1 MAKSM
6 FDGEWVTFRIDN
18 SGIKFEMPDGSVVN
32 DIKKMGD
39 FDSILNRFEKKMQ
52 SATGN
57 SSFRFNTGLRFS
69 DTKTGYQYQDVV
81 IRKEDYDTIIKVLE
95 GYEASLD
102 LGTYGDNIS
111 NTYLAN
117 SKSEPVRLLNYTRK
131 IEGAKARAKMKKEAY
146 LAGGMAN
153 EDFTPKNPERMSA
166 TLFVRESE
174 YQRLLEENKDYKNPE
189 SAVANKIYKDTFEGT
204 ILKQKEEKALRKR
217 KENLSVDEEVAA
229 YFEEEKKAEEKKQ
242 ALKIKEEEE
251 HRKKE
256 LAYEKNWYKA
266 EENKKNEEENKKK
279 EEDKNA
285 LLAELK
291 KDKRKQDNARATSTI
306 IKAILAVVVIAAD
319 ILRRILTATLDNAA
333 KIDRD
338 TVESN
343 NIGMSYIDRR
353 NADIFDVAHGM
364 EKGSTFKAL
373 QSIQNSFGD
382 VTNLDDKAL
391 TTLARVMGNEVGE
404 LVRSGMGGED
414 PELLLERI
422 MDAYF
427 KNWQEGKNSLGQ
439 YVGQSEA
446 RRELVTS
453 LGKEMPEIAYLLA
466 RMIDDA
472 SSGKYGSEIQDYQSW
487 RNTTQT
493 NRTGLL
499 DSETEFASQL
509 GTKYNEI
516 LAIVEDLKT
525 SFFTRL
531 LNSMSDLLEKIEG
544 TRIGM
549 TDTEYLNTD
558 SKNKEINERTIEI
571 ANQTLANDKTKVNNM
586 IRQYND
592 ISSVPVDPRYKYTE
606 KEAKSWQF
614 TDEMIYRALNG
625 TLDHAYI
632 KSLPEEEIKKLGITS
647 FDYNYLE
654 GYRSRAFHVGVAMA
668 KNNPE
673 ILYNAVLARE
683 AQKAEEENKKD
694 VGKGINAIDI
704 TSGEIAAKATEMAG
718 SINTQDYNINYNNLS
733 VTDRNYFKQGAIN
746 YLERNPK
753 KANEIAD
760 NIRTGKKGWKD
771 FQRAFNIAK
780 SNFMEANPGVAVTDY
795 DILATLISQNDS
807 FMEFFASNNNTL
819 VAPDTLSKFV
829 NQFATDK
836 LKESTNS
843 SIARAE
849 LEVNKINTN
858 NIAQGNYIAEGY
870 TNKNGTLTIV
880 LQSQKADGSLE
891 NVATYDLG
899 LKDIQNF
906 RASAVVDSNGYIN
919 LNAAGE

>member
-102 LGTYGDNIS
+102 LGTYGDDIP

-174 YQRLLEENKDYKNPE
+174 YQRLLEENKEYKNPE
-189 SAVANKIYKDTFEGT
+189 SAVANKIYNDTFEGT

-217 KENLSVDEEVAA
+217 KENLSVEEEVAA

-266 EENKKNEEENKKK
+266 EANKKK
-279 EEDKNA
+279 EDDKNS
-285 LLAELK
+285 LLEEI
-291 KDKRKQDNARATSTI
+291 DKRKKEEDSVRKTSTVVKSI
-306 IKAILAVVVIAAD
+306 FAVVIILADIA
-319 ILRRILTATLDNAA
+319 RRILTAVLNNAA
-333 KIDRD
+333 KIDKE

-353 NADIFDVAHGM
+353 SSDIFDIAHGM

-391 TTLARVMGNEVGE
+391 TTLARVMGNEVAE
-404 LVRSGMGGED
+404 LVNSGMGGED
-414 PELLLERI
+414 PERLLERI
-422 MDAYF
+422 MNAYF

-453 LGKEMPEIAYLLA
+453 LGKEMPEIAYLLG

-472 SSGKYGSEIQDYQSW
+472 SSGKYGREIQDYQSW

-493 NRTGLL
+493 NRTNLT
-499 DSETEFASQL
+499 DAEAKYAAEL

-516 LAIVEDLKT
+516 LAIIEDLKT
-525 SFFTRL
+525 SFLTQLLLSMDDLLTKIKNIKIGQSADSVIETDTRNRAKNLETLEFISKQTAMFNASTQATINTMLDTITVPTKLNEKNIKGFTYTLEDLAGIEAGIYDEKYYKEKGIENPKDYVKRGKEL
-531 LNSMSDLLEKIEG
+531 ADNAKLNSIIQDEFYMTVVALERKKKIEENLKNNIGSGKIEDLYLTEAAQTAKAIDLAKENSEALYFPSGQLKDQNFETRQDIKEIFIDYNKANPNELGSFVQRLEKNYPTVANRLKAKVADYKKSNPGKGVPTTSIFANDDETLNLWYSLVFSSLARTWANDTSADTFMESHVVDKAVKNISASDARTKTMLLQSGIDFTNGNVYAYRSYKDGNGIHKLILEVIDPKGNTTTLPTIDLG
-544 TRIGM
+544 T
-549 TDTEYLNTD
+549 TDGVETVGKFKYTNGDFDFLNT
-558 SKNKEINERTIEI
+558 
-571 ANQTLANDKTKVNNM
+571 
-586 IRQYND
+586 
-592 ISSVPVDPRYKYTE
+592 
-606 KEAKSWQF
+606 
-614 TDEMIYRALNG
+614 
-625 TLDHAYI
+625 
-632 KSLPEEEIKKLGITS
+632 
-647 FDYNYLE
+647 
-654 GYRSRAFHVGVAMA
+654 
-668 KNNPE
+668 
-673 ILYNAVLARE
+673 
-683 AQKAEEENKKD
+683 
-694 VGKGINAIDI
+694 
-704 TSGEIAAKATEMAG
+704 
-718 SINTQDYNINYNNLS
+718 
-733 VTDRNYFKQGAIN
+733 
-746 YLERNPK
+746 
-753 KANEIAD
+753 
-760 NIRTGKKGWKD
+760 
-771 FQRAFNIAK
+771 
-780 SNFMEANPGVAVTDY
+780 
-795 DILATLISQNDS
+795 
-807 FMEFFASNNNTL
+807 
-819 VAPDTLSKFV
+819 
-829 NQFATDK
+829 
-836 LKESTNS
+836 
-843 SIARAE
+843 
-849 LEVNKINTN
+849 
-858 NIAQGNYIAEGY
+858 
-870 TNKNGTLTIV
+870 
-880 LQSQKADGSLE
+880 
-891 NVATYDLG
+891 
-899 LKDIQNF
+899 
-906 RASAVVDSNGYIN
+906 
-919 LNAAGE
+919 AGE

>member
-57 SSFRFNTGLRFS
+57 NSFRFNTGLRFS

-102 LGTYGDNIS
+102 LGTYGDDIP

-266 EENKKNEEENKKK
+266 EENKKK
-279 EEDKNA
+279 EEDKNS
-285 LLAELK
+285 LLEEI
-291 KDKRKQDNARATSTI
+291 DKRKKEEDSVRKTSTVVKSI
-306 IKAILAVVVIAAD
+306 FAAVIILADIA
-319 ILRRILTATLDNAA
+319 RRILTAVLNNAA
-333 KIDRD
+333 KIDKE

-353 NADIFDVAHGM
+353 NADIFDIAHGM

-382 VTNLDDKAL
+382 VTSLDEKAL
-391 TTLARVMGNEVGE
+391 ATLARVMGNEVGE
-404 LVRSGMGGED
+404 LVNSGMGGED

-453 LGKEMPEIAYLLA
+453 LGKDMPEIAYLLA

-493 NRTGLL
+493 NRTNLT
-499 DSETEFASQL
+499 DAEAKYAAEL

-525 SFFTRL
+525 SFLTQL
-531 LNSMSDLLEKIEG
+531 LLSMDDLLTKIKNIKMGQSADSVKE
-544 TRIGM
+544 
-549 TDTEYLNTD
+549 TDTRN
-558 SKNKEINERTIEI
+558 R
-571 ANQTLANDKTKVNNM
+571 
-586 IRQYND
+586 
-592 ISSVPVDPRYKYTE
+592 
-606 KEAKSWQF
+606 
-614 TDEMIYRALNG
+614 
-625 TLDHAYI
+625 
-632 KSLPEEEIKKLGITS
+632 
-647 FDYNYLE
+647 
-654 GYRSRAFHVGVAMA
+654 A
-668 KNNPE
+668 KNLE
-673 ILYNAVLARE
+673 TLEFISKQTAMFNASTQATINTMLDTITVPTKLNEKNIKGFTYTLEDLAGIE
-683 AQKAEEENKKD
+683 AGIYDEKYYKE
-694 VGKGINAIDI
+694 KGI
-704 TSGEIAAKATEMAG
+704 E
-718 SINTQDYNINYNNLS
+718 
-733 VTDRNYFKQGAIN
+733 
-746 YLERNPK
+746 NPK
-753 KANEIAD
+753 DYVKRGKEIAD
-760 NIRTGKKGWKD
+760 N
-771 FQRAFNIAK
+771 AK
-780 SNFMEANPGVAVTDY
+780 
-795 DILATLISQNDS
+795 L
-807 FMEFFASNNNTL
+807 
-819 VAPDTLSKFV
+819 
-829 NQFATDK
+829 
-836 LKESTNS
+836 NS
-843 SIARAE
+843 SIQDEFYMTVVALERKKKIEENLKNNVGSGKIEDLYLTEAAQTAKAIDLAKENSDALYFTGQLKDQNFETRHRMKEIFLEYYKYNPSELNKFQQKLESQRYYKPHVDRINQKIKDSKGTVPVTSIIANDDEVLNLWYFLVFSPLAKTWANDPSYDTFMESNMVDKTVRNISASDARTKTM
-849 LEVNKINTN
+849 LLQSGIDFTNGTVYNYRSYKDGNGIHKLIIDFKDSTGNT
-858 NIAQGNYIAEGY
+858 ISHTLDLGTTDGVETVGTFRY
-870 TNKNGTLTIV
+870 TNG
-880 LQSQKADGSLE
+880 
-891 NVATYDLG
+891 
-899 LKDIQNF
+899 NF
-906 RASAVVDSNGYIN
+906 DF
-919 LNAAGE
+919 LNTAGE

>member
-117 SKSEPVRLLNYTRK
+117 SKSEAVRLLNYTRK

-153 EDFTPKNPERMSA
+153 EDFTPNNPERMSA

-189 SAVANKIYKDTFEGT
+189 AAIANKIYKDTFEGT

-217 KENLSVDEEVAA
+217 KENLSVDAEVAA
-229 YFEEEKKAEEKKQ
+229 YFEEEKKAEQKKQ

-266 EENKKNEEENKKK
+266 EENKKK
-279 EEDKNA
+279 EEDKNS
-285 LLAELK
+285 LLEEI
-291 KDKRKQDNARATSTI
+291 DKRKKEEDSVRRNSTVIKSIFATI
-306 IKAILAVVVIAAD
+306 VILADIA
-319 ILRRILTATLDNAA
+319 RRILTAVLNNAA
-333 KIDRD
+333 KIDKE

-353 NADIFDVAHGM
+353 SSDIFDIAHGM

-373 QSIQNSFGD
+373 QAIQNSFGD

-391 TTLARVMGNEVGE
+391 TTLARVMGNEVAE
-404 LVRSGMGGED
+404 LVKSGMGGED

-422 MDAYF
+422 MNAYF

-453 LGKEMPEIAYLLA
+453 LGKSFPEIAYLLG
-466 RMIDDA
+466 RMIDDS
-472 SSGKYGSEIQDYQSW
+472 SSGKYGREIQDYQSW

-493 NRTGLL
+493 NRTNLT
-499 DSETEFASQL
+499 DVEAKYAAEL

-525 SFFTRL
+525 SFLTQL
-531 LNSMSDLLEKIEG
+531 LLSMDDLLTKIKNIK
-544 TRIGM
+544 IGQSADSVIE
-549 TDTEYLNTD
+549 TDKRN
-558 SKNKEINERTIEI
+558 R
-571 ANQTLANDKTKVNNM
+571 
-586 IRQYND
+586 
-592 ISSVPVDPRYKYTE
+592 
-606 KEAKSWQF
+606 
-614 TDEMIYRALNG
+614 
-625 TLDHAYI
+625 
-632 KSLPEEEIKKLGITS
+632 
-647 FDYNYLE
+647 
-654 GYRSRAFHVGVAMA
+654 A
-668 KNNPE
+668 KNLE
-673 ILYNAVLARE
+673 TLEFISKQTAMFNASTQATINTMLDVITVPTKLNEKNIKGFTYTLEDLAGIE
-683 AQKAEEENKKD
+683 AGIYDEKYYKE
-694 VGKGINAIDI
+694 KGI
-704 TSGEIAAKATEMAG
+704 E
-718 SINTQDYNINYNNLS
+718 
-733 VTDRNYFKQGAIN
+733 
-746 YLERNPK
+746 NPK
-753 KANEIAD
+753 DYVK
-760 NIRTGKKGWKD
+760 RGK
-771 FQRAFNIAK
+771 
-780 SNFMEANPGVAVTDY
+780 E
-795 DILATLISQNDS
+795 
-807 FMEFFASNNNTL
+807 L
-819 VAPDTLSKFV
+819 VGNV
-829 NQFATDK
+829 K
-836 LKESTNS
+836 LNS
-843 SIARAE
+843 SIQDEFYMTVVA
-849 LEVNKINTN
+849 LERKKKIEENLKN
-858 NIAQGNYIAEGY
+858 NIGSGKIEDLALTEAAQSAKAIDLAKENSEALYFSGQLKDQNFETRQAIKEIFIDYNKTNPNELGKFAQSLEKNYPHVANRLKAKVADYEKSNPGKGVPTTSIFANDDETLNLWHSLVFSSLAKTWANDPSY
-870 TNKNGTLTIV
+870 DTFMQSNIVDEAVKNISASDARIKTQL
-880 LQSQKADGSLE
+880 LQSGIDFTNG
-891 NVATYDLG
+891 ATY
-899 LKDIQNF
+899 NY
-906 RASAVVDSNGYIN
+906 RSYTDSNGIQKLIVELIDPTGKTTSTTIDLGATTNGVKTVGTFRYN
-919 LNAAGE
+919 NGEFDFLNTAGE

>member
-102 LGTYGDNIS
+102 LGTYGDDVP

-153 EDFTPKNPERMSA
+153 EDFTPKNPERMNA

-189 SAVANKIYKDTFEGT
+189 SVVANKIYKDTFEGT

-217 KENLSVDEEVAA
+217 KENLSVEEEVAS

-266 EENKKNEEENKKK
+266 EENKRKEDDKNSLLEEIDKRKK
-279 EEDKNA
+279 EEDSA
-285 LLAELK
+285 
-291 KDKRKQDNARATSTI
+291 RKASTVVKSI
-306 IKAILAVVVIAAD
+306 FAVVIILADIA
-319 ILRRILTATLDNAA
+319 RRILTAVLDNAT
-333 KIDRD
+333 KIDKE

-353 NADIFDVAHGM
+353 SSDIFDIAHGM

-382 VTNLDDKAL
+382 VTNLDEKAL
-391 TTLARVMGNEVGE
+391 GTLARVMGNEVAE
-404 LVRSGMGGED
+404 LVNSGMGGED
-414 PELLLERI
+414 PERLLERI
-422 MDAYF
+422 MNAYF
-427 KNWQEGKNSLGQ
+427 KNWQEGKNSLGE

-446 RRELVTS
+446 RRELITS
-453 LGKEMPEIAYLLA
+453 LGKSFPEIAYLLG

-472 SSGKYGSEIQDYQSW
+472 SSGKYGREIQDYQSW

-493 NRTGLL
+493 NRTNLT
-499 DSETEFASQL
+499 DAEAKYAAEL

-525 SFFTRL
+525 SFLTQL
-531 LNSMSDLLEKIEG
+531 LLSMDDLLTKIKNIKIGQSADSVIETDTRNRARNLETLEFINKQTAMFNASTQATINTMLDTITVPTKLNEKDIKGFTYTLEDLAGIEAGIYDEKYYKEKGISDTKNYVKRAKEISANAKLNPIIQDDFYMTMVALERKKEIEENLKNNIGSGKIE
-544 TRIGM
+544 
-549 TDTEYLNTD
+549 DLYLTESAQTAKAIELAKENSEALYFTGQLKDQNFET
-558 SKNKEINERTIEI
+558 KQRVKEIFIDYYKTNPSEFNSFAQKLEKNYPTI
-571 ANQTLANDKTKVNNM
+571 ANRLKAKRADYEKRHPGEGVPMTSIFANDEETLNLWYSLTHSPLA
-586 IRQYND
+586 RTWTDD
-592 ISSVPVDPRYKYTE
+592 ISFDTFLKSNMVDGVVKNISSSDAIIKTHLLSYT
-606 KEAKSWQF
+606 
-614 TDEMIYRALNG
+614 D
-625 TLDHAYI
+625 
-632 KSLPEEEIKKLGITS
+632 
-647 FDYNYLE
+647 
-654 GYRSRAFHVGVAMA
+654 
-668 KNNPE
+668 KNN
-673 ILYNAVLARE
+673 I
-683 AQKAEEENKKD
+683 QKIIVEFISPTGKTTSYTIDAGATSNGIETVGSFKVKD
-694 VGKGINAIDI
+694 GEFEYFNS
-704 TSGEIAAKATEMAG
+704 SGE
-718 SINTQDYNINYNNLS
+718 
-733 VTDRNYFKQGAIN
+733 
-746 YLERNPK
+746 
-753 KANEIAD
+753 
-760 NIRTGKKGWKD
+760 
-771 FQRAFNIAK
+771 
-780 SNFMEANPGVAVTDY
+780 
-795 DILATLISQNDS
+795 
-807 FMEFFASNNNTL
+807 
-819 VAPDTLSKFV
+819 
-829 NQFATDK
+829 
-836 LKESTNS
+836 
-843 SIARAE
+843 
-849 LEVNKINTN
+849 
-858 NIAQGNYIAEGY
+858 
-870 TNKNGTLTIV
+870 
-880 LQSQKADGSLE
+880 
-891 NVATYDLG
+891 
-899 LKDIQNF
+899 
-906 RASAVVDSNGYIN
+906 
-919 LNAAGE
+919 

>member
-102 LGTYGDNIS
+102 LGTYGDDVS

-117 SKSEPVRLLNYTRK
+117 SKSEPVRLLNYKRK

-153 EDFTPKNPERMSA
+153 EDFTPKNPERMNA

-189 SAVANKIYKDTFEGT
+189 AAVANKIYKDTFEGT

-217 KENLSVDEEVAA
+217 KENLSVEEEVAA

-266 EENKKNEEENKKK
+266 EENKKREDASKQKEEE
-279 EEDKNA
+279 KNT
-285 LLAELK
+285 LLETLK
-291 KDKRKQDNARATSTI
+291 KDKRKQDKSRTISTI
-306 IKAILAVVVIAAD
+306 VKAILAVGVLAAD

-338 TVESN
+338 TVEAN

-373 QSIQNSFGD
+373 QSIQNSFGNI
-382 VTNLDDKAL
+382 TNIDEKAL
-391 TTLARVMGNEVGE
+391 SSLATVMGSEVAQ
-404 LVRSGMGGED
+404 LVNSGMGGED

-422 MDAYF
+422 LNAYF
-427 KNWQEGKNSLGQ
+427 KNWQEGKNSLGE

-446 RRELVTS
+446 RRELITS
-453 LGKEMPEIAYLLA
+453 LSKSFPEIAYLLG
-466 RMIDDA
+466 RMIDDS
-472 SSGKYGSEIQDYQSW
+472 SSGKYGREIQDYQSW

-499 DSETEFASQL
+499 DSETAFAAQL

-531 LNSMSDLLEKIEG
+531 VNSMDDLLNKLED

-549 TDTEYLNTD
+549 TDTNYIDTD
-558 SKNKEINERTIEI
+558 AKNKEINNKTIEL
-571 ANQTLANDKTKVNNM
+571 ASQTLENDESKVNNA
-586 IRQYND
+586 IKRYND
-592 ISSVPVDPRYKYTE
+592 IQSVPVYEKYKYNE
-606 KEAKSWQF
+606 EEAKNWQF
-614 TDEMIYRALNG
+614 TPEMVYRALNN
-625 TLDHAYI
+625 TLTHDYI
-632 KSLPEEEIKKLGITS
+632 KSLPEEERKRLGIKNL
-647 FDYNYLE
+647 DYDYLE
-654 GYRSRAFHVGVAMA
+654 GYRSRVYHVAVAIA
-668 KNNPE
+668 KDNPE
-673 ILYNAVLARE
+673 ILYNALLSQAAE
-683 AQKAEEENKKD
+683 QAKAENKKD
-694 VGKGINAIDI
+694 VGEGINAVDVN
-704 TSGEIAAKATEMAG
+704 SEEIAAKATEMAE
-718 SINTQDYNINYNNLS
+718 SFNTQNYNMPYNALPIS
-733 VTDRNYFKQGAIN
+733 DKNSYKRGAIE
-746 YLERNPK
+746 YLKNNPD
-753 KANEIAD
+753 KANVIAD
-760 NIRTGKKGWKD
+760 NIRTGKKGWKE
-771 FQRAFNIAK
+771 FQSAFNVAK
-780 SNFMEANPGVAVTDY
+780 SNFMEKNPGVKVTDF
-795 DILATLISQNDS
+795 DILSTLISQHEP
-807 FMEFFASNNNTL
+807 FMEFFTSDKNTS
-819 VAPDTLSKFV
+819 VHPEALSRFV
-829 NQFATDK
+829 NKFATDEN
-836 LKESTNS
+836 KENVNS
-843 SIARAE
+843 DMARAE
-849 LEVNKINTN
+849 LAVNTMYGKE
-858 NIAQGNYIAEGY
+858 IAPGNYIAEGY
-870 TNKNGTLTIV
+870 TNKNGTFTLNLKLI
-880 LQSQKADGSLE
+880 KEDGTLY
-891 NVATYDLG
+891 NAYTFDLG
-899 LKDIQNF
+899 TKDIQDFTATATVNSDGFANF
-906 RASAVVDSNGYIN
+906 
-919 LNAAGE
+919 NAAGE

>member
-266 EENKKNEEENKKK
+266 EENKKK

-291 KDKRKQDNARATSTI
+291 KDKRKQDNSRATSTI

-333 KIDRD
+333 KIDKD

-439 YVGQSEA
+439 YVGQTEA

-453 LGKEMPEIAYLLA
+453 LEKTMPEIAYLLA

-531 LNSMSDLLEKIEG
+531 LNSMGDLLEKIEDS
-544 TRIGM
+544 RIGM
-549 TDTEYLNTD
+549 TDSNYLDTD
-558 SKNKEINERTIEI
+558 QKNKEINERTIEL

-592 ISSVPVDPRYKYTE
+592 VSSVPVDPRYKYTE

-632 KSLPEEEIKKLGITS
+632 KSLPEEERKKLGITS
-647 FDYNYLE
+647 LDYNYLE
-654 GYRSRAFHVGVAMA
+654 GYRSRVWHVGVAMA

-694 VGKGINAIDI
+694 VGEGINAIDI

-718 SINTQDYNINYNNLS
+718 SINIQDYNMSYNNLS

-746 YLERNPK
+746 YLERNPN

-780 SNFMEANPGVAVTDY
+780 SNFMEANPGVEVTDY
-795 DILATLISQNDS
+795 DILATLIMQNDS

-899 LKDIQNF
+899 AKDIQNF
-906 RASAVVDSNGYIN
+906 RASAVVDSTGYIN
-919 LNAAGE
+919 FNAAGE

>member
-102 LGTYGDNIS
+102 LGTYGDDIP

-229 YFEEEKKAEEKKQ
+229 YFEEEKKAEQKKQ

-266 EENKKNEEENKKK
+266 EENKKK
-279 EEDKNA
+279 EEDKNS
-285 LLAELK
+285 LLEEI
-291 KDKRKQDNARATSTI
+291 DKRKKEEDSVRKTSTVVKSI
-306 IKAILAVVVIAAD
+306 FAAVIILADIA
-319 ILRRILTATLDNAA
+319 RRILTAVLDNAA
-333 KIDRD
+333 KIDTE

-353 NADIFDVAHGM
+353 SSDIFDIAHGM

-391 TTLARVMGNEVGE
+391 TTLARVMGNEVAE
-404 LVRSGMGGED
+404 LVNSGMGGED

-453 LGKEMPEIAYLLA
+453 LGKEMPEIAYLLG
-466 RMIDDA
+466 RMIDDS
-472 SSGKYGSEIQDYQSW
+472 SSGKYGREIQDYQSW

-493 NRTGLL
+493 NRTNLT
-499 DSETEFASQL
+499 DVEAKYAAEL

-525 SFFTRL
+525 SFLTQLLLSMDDLLTKIQNIKIGQSADSVKETDTRNRAKNLETLEFISTQTAMFNASTQATINTMLDTITVPTKLNEKNIKGFTYTLEDLAGIEAGIYDEKYYKEKGIENPKDYVKRGKEL
-531 LNSMSDLLEKIEG
+531 ADNAKLNSKIQDEFYMTVVALERKKKIE
-544 TRIGM
+544 
-549 TDTEYLNTD
+549 ENL
-558 SKNKEINERTIEI
+558 
-571 ANQTLANDKTKVNNM
+571 
-586 IRQYND
+586 
-592 ISSVPVDPRYKYTE
+592 
-606 KEAKSWQF
+606 
-614 TDEMIYRALNG
+614 
-625 TLDHAYI
+625 
-632 KSLPEEEIKKLGITS
+632 
-647 FDYNYLE
+647 
-654 GYRSRAFHVGVAMA
+654 
-668 KNNPE
+668 KNNVGSGKIE
-673 ILYNAVLARE
+673 DLYLTEAAQTAKAIDLARE
-683 AQKAEEENKKD
+683 NSDALYFTGQLKD
-694 VGKGINAIDI
+694 QNFE
-704 TSGEIAAKATEMAG
+704 T
-718 SINTQDYNINYNNLS
+718 
-733 VTDRNYFKQGAIN
+733 R
-746 YLERNPK
+746 
-753 KANEIAD
+753 
-760 NIRTGKKGWKD
+760 
-771 FQRAFNIAK
+771 QR
-780 SNFMEANPGVAVTDY
+780 
-795 DILATLISQNDS
+795 
-807 FMEFFASNNNTL
+807 
-819 VAPDTLSKFV
+819 
-829 NQFATDK
+829 
-836 LKESTNS
+836 LKEIFLEYYKYNPSELNKFQQKLEAQRYYKPHVDRINQKIKDSKGTVPVTSIIANDDEVLNLWYSLVFAPLAKTWANDPSYDTFMQSNMVDETVKNIS
-843 SIARAE
+843 SSDARIKTQ
-849 LEVNKINTN
+849 LLQSGMDFT
-858 NIAQGNYIAEGY
+858 
-870 TNKNGTLTIV
+870 NGTYNYRSYT
-880 LQSQKADGSLE
+880 
-891 NVATYDLG
+891 
-899 LKDIQNF
+899 
-906 RASAVVDSNGYIN
+906 DSNGIQKLIVELVDPAGKTTSTTIDLGATTNGVKTVGTFRYN
-919 LNAAGE
+919 NGEFDFLNTAGE

>member
-153 EDFTPKNPERMSA
+153 EDFTPNNPERMSA

-204 ILKQKEEKALRKR
+204 ILKQKEERALRKR
-217 KENLSVDEEVAA
+217 KENLSVDDEVAA

-251 HRKKE
+251 HIKKE

-266 EENKKNEEENKKK
+266 EENKKK
-279 EEDKNA
+279 EEDKND
-285 LLAELK
+285 LLDTLK
-291 KDKRKQDNARATSTI
+291 KDKRKSDNARALSTVVKSI
-306 IKAILAVVVIAAD
+306 FAVVVIVAD
-319 ILRRILTATLDNAA
+319 ILRRILTAALDNAA

-382 VTNLDDKAL
+382 VTNLDEKAL
-391 TTLARVMGNEVGE
+391 ATLARVMGNEVAE
-404 LVRSGMGGED
+404 LVNSGMGGED

-422 MDAYF
+422 INAYF

-439 YVGQSEA
+439 SVGQSEA

-453 LGKEMPEIAYLLA
+453 LGKEMPEIAYLLG

-531 LNSMSDLLEKIEG
+531 LNSMSDLLEKIED

-549 TDTEYLNTD
+549 TDSNYLDTD
-558 SKNKEINERTIEI
+558 QKNKEINEKTIEL
-571 ANQTLANDKTKVNNM
+571 AKQTLANDKTKVNNM

-592 ISSVPVDPRYKYTE
+592 VSSVPVYSKYKYTE

-632 KSLPEEEIKKLGITS
+632 KSLPEEERKKLGITS
-647 FDYNYLE
+647 LDYNYLE
-654 GYRSRAFHVGVAMA
+654 GYRSRVWHVAVAMA

-694 VGKGINAIDI
+694 VGDGINAIDI

-733 VTDRNYFKQGAIN
+733 VTDRNYFKQGAID
-746 YLERNPK
+746 YLAKNPT

-771 FQRAFNIAK
+771 FQLAFSIAK
-780 SNFMEANPGVAVTDY
+780 SSFTEANPGVEVTDY
-795 DILATLISQNDS
+795 DILATLIRQYDA
-807 FMEFFASNNNTL
+807 FMEFFASNDNTL

-836 LKESTNS
+836 LRESTNS

-849 LEVNKINTN
+849 LEVNRINTN

-899 LKDIQNF
+899 AKDIQNF
-906 RASAVVDSNGYIN
+906 RASAVVGADGYIN
-919 LNAAGE
+919 FNAAGE

>member
-1 MAKSM
+1 MAKSK

-146 LAGGMAN
+146 LAGGMAQ
-153 EDFTPKNPERMSA
+153 EDFTPKNPERMST

-217 KENLSVDEEVAA
+217 KENLSVEEEVAA

-266 EENKKNEEENKKK
+266 EANKKK

-285 LLAELK
+285 FLEEI
-291 KDKRKQDNARATSTI
+291 DKRKKEEGASRRNSTI
-306 IKAILAVVVIAAD
+306 IKSIFATIIILADIA
-319 ILRRILTATLDNAA
+319 RRILTAVLNNAS
-333 KIDRD
+333 KIDKE
-338 TVESN
+338 TVEAN

-353 NADIFDVAHGM
+353 SSDIFDVAHGM

-391 TTLARVMGNEVGE
+391 TTLARVMGNEVAE
-404 LVRSGMGGED
+404 LVNSGMGGED

-422 MDAYF
+422 MNAYF
-427 KNWQEGKNSLGQ
+427 KNWQEGKNSLGE

-453 LGKEMPEIAYLLA
+453 LGKSFPEIAYLLG
-466 RMIDDA
+466 RMIDDS
-472 SSGKYGSEIQDYQSW
+472 SSGKYGREIQDYQSW

-493 NRTGLL
+493 NRTNLT
-499 DSETEFASQL
+499 DAEAKYAAEL

-525 SFFTRL
+525 SFLTQL
-531 LNSMSDLLEKIEG
+531 VLSMDDLLTKIKNIK
-544 TRIGM
+544 IGQSADSVIE
-549 TDTEYLNTD
+549 TDTRNRARNLETLEFI
-558 SKNKEINERTIEI
+558 NK
-571 ANQTLANDKTKVNNM
+571 QT
-586 IRQYND
+586 
-592 ISSVPVDPRYKYTE
+592 
-606 KEAKSWQF
+606 
-614 TDEMIYRALNG
+614 
-625 TLDHAYI
+625 
-632 KSLPEEEIKKLGITS
+632 
-647 FDYNYLE
+647 
-654 GYRSRAFHVGVAMA
+654 AMF
-668 KNNPE
+668 
-673 ILYNAVLARE
+673 NAST
-683 AQKAEEENKKD
+683 Q
-694 VGKGINAIDI
+694 
-704 TSGEIAAKATEMAG
+704 AT
-718 SINTQDYNINYNNLS
+718 INTML
-733 VTDRNYFKQGAIN
+733 
-746 YLERNPK
+746 
-753 KANEIAD
+753 
-760 NIRTGKKGWKD
+760 
-771 FQRAFNIAK
+771 
-780 SNFMEANPGVAVTDY
+780 
-795 DILATLISQNDS
+795 
-807 FMEFFASNNNTL
+807 
-819 VAPDTLSKFV
+819 DTITV
-829 NQFATDK
+829 PTK
-836 LKESTNS
+836 LKEKDIKGFTYTLEDLAGIEAGIYDEKYYREKGIENPKDYVKRGKELADNAKLNS
-843 SIARAE
+843 EIQDEFYMTVVA
-849 LEVNKINTN
+849 LERKKKINENLKN
-858 NIAQGNYIAEGY
+858 NIGSGKIEDLYLTEAAQSAKAIDLAKENSDALYFTGQLKDQNFETKQLMKEIFISYYQSNPNEMSNFAQKLEKNYPAIANRLKAKRADYEKRHPGEGVPMNSIIANDEEALNLWY
-870 TNKNGTLTIV
+870 SLVFAPLAKTWANDPSYDTFMKSKVVDEAVKNLNTSDARIKTSILQSGIDFTNGTVYNYRGYQDKNGIYKIIIEGKDSTGKTQSYTL
-880 LQSQKADGSLE
+880 
-891 NVATYDLG
+891 DLG
-899 LKDIQNF
+899 ATNGVETVGTFTYNNGNF
-906 RASAVVDSNGYIN
+906 ENFTAS
-919 LNAAGE
+919 GE

>member
-102 LGTYGDNIS
+102 LGTYGDDIP

-117 SKSEPVRLLNYTRK
+117 SKSEAVRLLNYTRK

-153 EDFTPKNPERMSA
+153 EDFTPNNPERMSA

-189 SAVANKIYKDTFEGT
+189 AAVANKIYKDTFEGT
-204 ILKQKEEKALRKR
+204 ILKQKEERALRKR

-229 YFEEEKKAEEKKQ
+229 YFEEEKKAEQKKQ

-251 HRKKE
+251 QRKKE

-266 EENKKNEEENKKK
+266 EENKKK

-285 LLAELK
+285 LLEELK
-291 KDKRKQDNARATSTI
+291 KDKRKQDNSRANSTI

-391 TTLARVMGNEVGE
+391 TTLARVMGNEVAE

-414 PELLLERI
+414 PERLLERI
-422 MDAYF
+422 MNAYY

-439 YVGQSEA
+439 YVGQTEA

-453 LGKEMPEIAYLLA
+453 LGKTMPEIAYLLG
-466 RMIDDA
+466 RMIDDS
-472 SSGKYGSEIQDYQSW
+472 SSGKYGREIQDYQSW

-531 LNSMSDLLEKIEG
+531 LNSMSDLLDKLEG
-544 TRIGM
+544 SRIGM
-549 TDTEYLNTD
+549 TDSNYLDTD
-558 SKNKEINERTIEI
+558 QKNKEINARTIEI
-571 ANQTLANDKTKVNNM
+571 AKQTLANDKTKVNNM

-592 ISSVPVDPRYKYTE
+592 ISSVPVDPRYRYTE

-614 TDEMIYRALNG
+614 TDEIIYKALNG

-632 KSLPEEEIKKLGITS
+632 KSLTDEERKKLGITS
-647 FDYNYLE
+647 LDYNYLE
-654 GYRSRAFHVGVAMA
+654 GYNSRAWHMATAIA

-673 ILYNAVLARE
+673 ILYNAILEKE
-683 AQKAEEENKKD
+683 AQKAAEENKKD
-694 VGKGINAIDI
+694 VGEGINAIDI
-704 TSGEIAAKATEMAG
+704 TSSEIAAKATEMAG
-718 SINTQDYNINYNNLS
+718 SLNTQDYNISYNNLS

-746 YLERNPK
+746 YLERNPS
-753 KANEIAD
+753 KANMIAD
-760 NIRTGKKGWKD
+760 AIRTGKKGWKD

-780 SNFMEANPGVAVTDY
+780 SNFMEANPGLKVTDY
-795 DILATLISQNDS
+795 DILATLIRQNDS

-819 VAPDTLSKFV
+819 VAPDILSKFV

-849 LEVNKINTN
+849 LEVNRINTN

-891 NVATYDLG
+891 NVATYDVG
-899 LKDIQNF
+899 LRDIQNF
-906 RASAVVDSNGYIN
+906 KASAVVDSTGYIN

>member
-57 SSFRFNTGLRFS
+57 NSFRFNTGLRFS
-69 DTKTGYQYQDVV
+69 NTKTGYQYQDVV

-102 LGTYGDNIS
+102 LGTYGDNIP

-117 SKSEPVRLLNYTRK
+117 SKSEPVRLLNYARK

-146 LAGGMAN
+146 LAGGMAT
-153 EDFTPKNPERMSA
+153 EDFTPNNPERMNA

-174 YQRLLEENKDYKNPE
+174 YQRLLEENKEYKNPE
-189 SAVANKIYKDTFEGT
+189 TAVANKIYKDTFEGT
-204 ILKQKEEKALRKR
+204 RLKQKEERALRKR
-217 KENLSVDEEVAA
+217 KENLSVDDEVAS
-229 YFEEEKKAEEKKQ
+229 YFENEKKAEQKKQ

-266 EENKKNEEENKKK
+266 EENKKK
-279 EEDKNA
+279 EEDKND
-285 LLAELK
+285 LLDTLK
-291 KDKRKQDNARATSTI
+291 KEKIKSDNARALSTVVKSI
-306 IKAILAVVVIAAD
+306 FAVVVIATD
-319 ILRRILTATLDNAA
+319 ILRRILTETLNNAA
-333 KIDRD
+333 KIDRE

-353 NADIFDVAHGM
+353 NADIFDVAHGI

-382 VTNLDDKAL
+382 VTNLDDQAL
-391 TTLARVMGNEVGE
+391 TNLAKVMGNEVAQ
-404 LVRSGMGGED
+404 LVNSGMGGED
-414 PELLLERI
+414 PERLLERI
-422 MDAYF
+422 MNAYY

-453 LGKEMPEIAYLLA
+453 LGKSFPEIAYLLG
-466 RMIDDA
+466 RMIDDS
-472 SSGKYGSEIQDYQSW
+472 SSGKYGREIQDYQSW
-487 RNTTQT
+487 RNTTLT

-516 LAIVEDLKT
+516 LAIVEDLKN

-531 LNSMSDLLEKIEG
+531 LNSMGDLLDKLEDS
-544 TRIGM
+544 RVGM
-549 TDTEYLNTD
+549 TDTNYLDTD
-558 SKNKEINERTIEI
+558 EKNKKANERTIEL
-571 ANQTLANDKTKVNNM
+571 AKQTLENDKTKVNNL

-592 ISSVPVDPRYKYTE
+592 VSAVPVYEKYRYTE
-606 KEAKSWQF
+606 AQAKSWKI
-614 TDEMIYRALNG
+614 TDEMVYESLNG
-625 TLDHAYI
+625 TLDHKYI
-632 KSLPEEEIKKLGITS
+632 KNLTDEERKSLGITS
-647 FDYNYLE
+647 VEYNYLE
-654 GYRSRAFHVGVAMA
+654 GLISRVWHVATAAA
-668 KNNPE
+668 KANPE
-673 ILYNAVLARE
+673 LLTNAVLYAE
-683 AQKAEEENKKD
+683 AKKAKEENKKD
-694 VGKGINAIDI
+694 IGEGIQAFETNSA
-704 TSGEIAAKATEMAG
+704 EVVAKAVEKAG
-718 SINTQDYNINYNNLS
+718 SLNTHDYNMPYNKLS
-733 VTDRNYFKQGAIN
+733 VTDRNFFKKGSID
-746 YLERNPK
+746 YLERNPS
-753 KANEIAD
+753 KATEIAK
-760 NIRTGKKGWKD
+760 NIRTGKNGWKD
-771 FQRAFNIAK
+771 FQRAFSVAEE
-780 SNFMEANPGVAVTDY
+780 NFEGRNPGVKATDY
-795 DILATLISQNDS
+795 DILSTLIMQNDS
-807 FMEFFASNNNTL
+807 FMEFFTSNKNTL

-829 NQFATDK
+829 NQFATDE
-836 LKESTNS
+836 LKEQTNS

-849 LEVNKINTN
+849 LAINEMN
-858 NIAQGNYIAEGY
+858 NNNVAQGNYIAEGY
-870 TNKNGTLTIV
+870 TNKNDTVTIV
-880 LQSQKADGSLE
+880 LKQEKADGSLE
-891 NVATYDLG
+891 EVAKFDIG
-899 LKDIQNF
+899 SKDIQNF
-906 RASAVVDSNGYIN
+906 TGTANVGSDGYIN

>member
-102 LGTYGDNIS
+102 LGTYGDDVP

-189 SAVANKIYKDTFEGT
+189 AAVANKIYKDTFEGT

-217 KENLSVDEEVAA
+217 KENLSVEEEVEA

-266 EENKKNEEENKKK
+266 EEIKRKEDDNKKK
-279 EEDKNA
+279 EEEKNA
-285 LLAELK
+285 LLDAFK

-306 IKAILAVVVIAAD
+306 TKAILAVVLIAAD

-333 KIDRD
+333 KIDRE

-353 NADIFDVAHGM
+353 SSDIFDIAHGM

-382 VTNLDDKAL
+382 VTNLDEKAL
-391 TTLARVMGNEVGE
+391 GTLARVMGNEVAE
-404 LVRSGMGGED
+404 LVNSGMGGED
-414 PELLLERI
+414 PERLLERI
-422 MDAYF
+422 MNAYY

-446 RRELVTS
+446 RRELITS
-453 LGKEMPEIAYLLA
+453 LGKTMPEIANLLG
-466 RMIDDA
+466 RMIDDS
-472 SSGKYGSEIQDYQSW
+472 SSGKYGKEIQDYQSW
-487 RNTTQT
+487 RNTTQA

-531 LNSMSDLLEKIEG
+531 VNSMDDLLNKLED

-549 TDTEYLNTD
+549 TDTNYLDTD
-558 SKNKEINERTIEI
+558 SKNREINNKTIEV
-571 ANQTLANDKTKVNNM
+571 ARQTLESDKTKVNNA
-586 IRQYND
+586 IKRYND
-592 ISSVPVDPRYKYTE
+592 VISVPVYEKYKYNE
-606 KEAKSWQF
+606 EEAKNWKF
-614 TDEMIYRALNG
+614 TDEMMYKALNG

-632 KSLPEEEIKKLGITS
+632 KSLPEEERKRLGIKNLEY
-647 FDYNYLE
+647 DYLE
-654 GYRSRAFHVGVAMA
+654 GYRSRIYHVAVAMS
-668 KNNPE
+668 KDNPE
-673 ILYNAVLARE
+673 FLYNALLFQALEQAE
-683 AQKAEEENKKD
+683 AENKKD
-694 VGKGINAIDI
+694 VGEGINAIDI

-718 SINTQDYNINYNNLS
+718 SINTQDYNMPYNALSITDKNYYK
-733 VTDRNYFKQGAIN
+733 RGAIEYFKN
-746 YLERNPK
+746 NPD
-753 KANEIAD
+753 KANAIAD

-771 FQRAFNIAK
+771 FQRAFNVAK
-780 SNFMEANPGVAVTDY
+780 SNFMETNPKSEVTDF

-807 FMEFFASNNNTL
+807 FMEFFTSNKNTSINPE
-819 VAPDTLSKFV
+819 ALSRFV
-829 NQFATDK
+829 NKFAIDE
-836 LKESTNS
+836 LKERTNS
-843 SIARAE
+843 DLARVETELNTMYNKDIAP
-849 LEVNKINTN
+849 
-858 NIAQGNYIAEGY
+858 GNYIAEGY
-870 TNKNGTLTIV
+870 TNKNGTVTIN
-880 LQSQKADGSLE
+880 LKLLKEDGTLY
-891 NVATYDLG
+891 NAYTFDMG
-899 LKDIQNF
+899 TKDIQNF
-906 RASAVVDSNGYIN
+906 TANATVNSDGFVNFNAS
-919 LNAAGE
+919 GE

>member
-102 LGTYGDNIS
+102 LGTYGDDVP

-217 KENLSVDEEVAA
+217 KENLSVEEEVAA

-266 EENKKNEEENKKK
+266 EENKRKEDDKNSLLEEIDKRKK
-279 EEDKNA
+279 EEDSA
-285 LLAELK
+285 
-291 KDKRKQDNARATSTI
+291 RKTSTVVKSI
-306 IKAILAVVVIAAD
+306 FATVIILADIA
-319 ILRRILTATLDNAA
+319 RRILTAVLNNAA
-333 KIDRD
+333 KIDRE

-353 NADIFDVAHGM
+353 SSDIFDIAHGM

-382 VTNLDDKAL
+382 VTNLDEKAL
-391 TTLARVMGNEVGE
+391 GTLARVMGNEVAE
-404 LVRSGMGGED
+404 LVNSGMGGED
-414 PELLLERI
+414 PERLLERI
-422 MDAYF
+422 MNAYY

-439 YVGQSEA
+439 HVGQSEA

-453 LGKEMPEIAYLLA
+453 LDKTMPEIAYLLG

-472 SSGKYGSEIQDYQSW
+472 SSGKYGKEIQDYQSW

-493 NRTGLL
+493 NRTNLT
-499 DSETEFASQL
+499 DAEAKYAAEL

-525 SFFTRL
+525 SFLTQL
-531 LNSMSDLLEKIEG
+531 LLSMDDLLTKIKNIK
-544 TRIGM
+544 IGQSADSVIE
-549 TDTEYLNTD
+549 TDTRNRARNLETLEFINKQTEMFNASTQATINTMLDVITVPTKLNEKDIKGFTYTLED
-558 SKNKEINERTIEI
+558 LAGIEAGIYDEKYYKE
-571 ANQTLANDKTKVNNM
+571 KG
-586 IRQYND
+586 
-592 ISSVPVDPRYKYTE
+592 ISD
-606 KEAKSWQF
+606 
-614 TDEMIYRALNG
+614 
-625 TLDHAYI
+625 
-632 KSLPEEEIKKLGITS
+632 
-647 FDYNYLE
+647 
-654 GYRSRAFHVGVAMA
+654 A
-668 KNNPE
+668 KNYVKRGKE
-673 ILYNAVLARE
+673 VVDNA
-683 AQKAEEENKKD
+683 
-694 VGKGINAIDI
+694 
-704 TSGEIAAKATEMAG
+704 
-718 SINTQDYNINYNNLS
+718 
-733 VTDRNYFKQGAIN
+733 
-746 YLERNPK
+746 
-753 KANEIAD
+753 
-760 NIRTGKKGWKD
+760 
-771 FQRAFNIAK
+771 
-780 SNFMEANPGVAVTDY
+780 
-795 DILATLISQNDS
+795 
-807 FMEFFASNNNTL
+807 
-819 VAPDTLSKFV
+819 
-829 NQFATDK
+829 K
-836 LKESTNS
+836 LNS
-843 SIARAE
+843 SIQDELYMTIVALERKKEIEENLKNNIGSGKIEDLALTEAAQNAKAIELAKENSDALYIPGQLKDANFETKQLVKETFIEYYKANTGEFNSFAQKLEKNYPTIANRLKAKRADYEKRHPGEGVPMTSIFANDEETLNLWYSLAYSPLARVWTDDISFDTFLKSNAVDEAVKNLNSSDARAKTNILQNGN
-849 LEVNKINTN
+849 LEDGTYNYRSYTDKNSIQKIIVEFISPT
-858 NIAQGNYIAEGY
+858 GKTTSY
-870 TNKNGTLTIV
+870 TIDAG
-880 LQSQKADGSLE
+880 
-891 NVATYDLG
+891 AT
-899 LKDIQNF
+899 
-906 RASAVVDSNGYIN
+906 SNGIETVGSFKVKD
-919 LNAAGE
+919 GEFEYFNSSGE

>member
-57 SSFRFNTGLRFS
+57 NSFRFNTGLRFS

-102 LGTYGDNIS
+102 LGTYGDDVP

-153 EDFTPKNPERMSA
+153 EDFTPNNPERMSA

-266 EENKKNEEENKKK
+266 EENKKK

-285 LLAELK
+285 LLTELK

-306 IKAILAVVVIAAD
+306 IKAILAVVVIATD

-333 KIDRD
+333 KIDKD

-382 VTNLDDKAL
+382 VTNLDEKAL
-391 TTLARVMGNEVGE
+391 ATLARVMGNEVAE
-404 LVRSGMGGED
+404 LVKSGMGGED

-439 YVGQSEA
+439 NVGQTEA

-453 LGKEMPEIAYLLA
+453 LEKTMPEIAYLLG

-472 SSGKYGSEIQDYQSW
+472 SSGKYGRDIQDYQSW

-493 NRTGLL
+493 NRTNLT
-499 DSETEFASQL
+499 DVEAKYAAEL

-525 SFFTRL
+525 SFLTQL
-531 LNSMSDLLEKIEG
+531 LLSMDDLLTKIKNIK
-544 TRIGM
+544 IGQSADSVIE
-549 TDTEYLNTD
+549 TDTRN
-558 SKNKEINERTIEI
+558 R
-571 ANQTLANDKTKVNNM
+571 
-586 IRQYND
+586 
-592 ISSVPVDPRYKYTE
+592 
-606 KEAKSWQF
+606 
-614 TDEMIYRALNG
+614 
-625 TLDHAYI
+625 
-632 KSLPEEEIKKLGITS
+632 
-647 FDYNYLE
+647 
-654 GYRSRAFHVGVAMA
+654 A
-668 KNNPE
+668 KNLE
-673 ILYNAVLARE
+673 TLEFISKQTAMFNASTQATINTMLDTITVPTKLN
-683 AQKAEEENKKD
+683 EENIKGFTYTLEDLAGIEAGIYDEEYYKA
-694 VGKGINAIDI
+694 KGI
-704 TSGEIAAKATEMAG
+704 E
-718 SINTQDYNINYNNLS
+718 
-733 VTDRNYFKQGAIN
+733 
-746 YLERNPK
+746 NPK
-753 KANEIAD
+753 DYVKRGKEIAD
-760 NIRTGKKGWKD
+760 NAKLNPIIQDEFYMTIVALERKKKIEENLKNNVGSGKIEDLYLTEAAQTAKAIDLAKENSEALYFSGQLKD
-771 FQRAFNIAK
+771 QNFETKQLIKDTFIDYNKANPNELGSFVQILEKNYPTVANRLKAKVEDYKK
-780 SNFMEANPGVAVTDY
+780 SNPGKGVPTTSIFANDDETLNLWYSLVYSPLAKTWANDTSYDTFTQSNIVDEAVKNISSSDARTKTQLLQSGIDFTNGTVYNYRSFKDENGIHKLIVEFVDPKGNAISRTFDFGPTNGAVETVG
-795 DILATLISQNDS
+795 T
-807 FMEFFASNNNTL
+807 F
-819 VAPDTLSKFV
+819 
-829 NQFATDK
+829 
-836 LKESTNS
+836 
-843 SIARAE
+843 R
-849 LEVNKINTN
+849 
-858 NIAQGNYIAEGY
+858 Y
-870 TNKNGTLTIV
+870 TNG
-880 LQSQKADGSLE
+880 DF
-891 NVATYDLG
+891 D
-899 LKDIQNF
+899 F
-906 RASAVVDSNGYIN
+906 
-919 LNAAGE
+919 LNTAGE

>member
-32 DIKKMGD
+32 NIKKMGD

-102 LGTYGDNIS
+102 LGTYGDDIP

-146 LAGGMAN
+146 LAGGIAN

-189 SAVANKIYKDTFEGT
+189 AAVANKIYKDTFEGT
-204 ILKQKEEKALRKR
+204 LLKQKEEKALRKR
-217 KENLSVDEEVAA
+217 KENLSVDEEVEA
-229 YFEEEKKAEEKKQ
+229 YFEDEKKAEQKKQ

-256 LAYEKNWYKA
+256 LAYEKIWYKA
-266 EENKKNEEENKKK
+266 EENKKKEDAKNELLEALDKKKK
-279 EEDKNA
+279 ED
-285 LLAELK
+285 
-291 KDKRKQDNARATSTI
+291 DSARATS
-306 IKAILAVVVIAAD
+306 AILKSIFAAVIILAD
-319 ILRRILTATLDNAA
+319 IVRRILTAVLSNAS
-333 KIDRD
+333 KIDKE
-338 TVESN
+338 TVEAN

-353 NADIFDVAHGM
+353 SADIFDTAHGL

-373 QSIQNSFGD
+373 QAIQNSFGD

-391 TTLARVMGNEVGE
+391 TTLARVMGNEVRE
-404 LVRSGMGGED
+404 LVNSGMGGED
-414 PELLLERI
+414 PERLLERI
-422 MDAYF
+422 MNAYY

-439 YVGQSEA
+439 YVGQTEA

-453 LGKEMPEIAYLLA
+453 LGKTMPEIAHLLG
-466 RMIDDA
+466 RMIDDS
-472 SSGKYGSEIQDYQSW
+472 SSGKYGREIQDYQSW

-531 LNSMSDLLEKIEG
+531 LNSMGDLLDKLEDS
-544 TRIGM
+544 RIGM
-549 TDTEYLNTD
+549 TDSNYLDTD
-558 SKNKEINERTIEI
+558 QKNKEINERTIEL
-571 ANQTLANDKTKVNNM
+571 ARQTLENDKTKVNTM

-592 ISSVPVDPRYKYTE
+592 VSSVPVDSSYMYTE
-606 KEAKSWQF
+606 KEVKSWQF

-632 KSLPEEEIKKLGITS
+632 KSLTDEERKKLGITS
-647 FDYNYLE
+647 LDYRYLE
-654 GYRSRAFHVGVAMA
+654 GYRSRAFHVATAMA

-683 AQKAEEENKKD
+683 AQKAAEENKKD
-694 VGKGINAIDI
+694 VGEGINAIDI

-718 SINTQDYNINYNNLS
+718 SLNTQDYNMSYNNLS

-746 YLERNPK
+746 YLERNPD

-780 SNFMEANPGVAVTDY
+780 SNFMEANPGVEVTDY
-795 DILATLISQNDS
+795 DILSTLIRQNDL
-807 FMEFFASNNNTL
+807 FMEFFTSNKNTL

-836 LKESTNS
+836 LKESTNNN
-843 SIARAE
+843 IARAE

-858 NIAQGNYIAEGY
+858 NLAQGNYIAEGY

-880 LQSQKADGSLE
+880 LQTQKADGSLE
-891 NVATYDLG
+891 NVATFDVG

-906 RASAVVDSNGYIN
+906 NTSAVVDSTGYIN

>member
-102 LGTYGDNIS
+102 LGTYGDDIP

-266 EENKKNEEENKKK
+266 EENKKK
-279 EEDKNA
+279 EEDKNS
-285 LLAELK
+285 LLEEI
-291 KDKRKQDNARATSTI
+291 DKRKKEEDSVRKTSTVVKSI
-306 IKAILAVVVIAAD
+306 FAAVIILADIA
-319 ILRRILTATLDNAA
+319 RRILTAVLNNAA
-333 KIDRD
+333 KIDTE

-353 NADIFDVAHGM
+353 SSDIFDIAHGM

-373 QSIQNSFGD
+373 QAIQNSFGD

-391 TTLARVMGNEVGE
+391 ATLARVMGNEVAE
-404 LVRSGMGGED
+404 LVNSGMGGED

-453 LGKEMPEIAYLLA
+453 LEKEMPEIAYLLA

-472 SSGKYGSEIQDYQSW
+472 SSGKYGREIQDYQSW

-493 NRTGLL
+493 NRTNLT
-499 DSETEFASQL
+499 DVEAKYAAEL

-525 SFFTRL
+525 SFLTQL
-531 LNSMSDLLEKIEG
+531 LLSMDDLLTKIKNIK
-544 TRIGM
+544 IGQSADSVIE
-549 TDTEYLNTD
+549 TDTRN
-558 SKNKEINERTIEI
+558 R
-571 ANQTLANDKTKVNNM
+571 
-586 IRQYND
+586 
-592 ISSVPVDPRYKYTE
+592 
-606 KEAKSWQF
+606 
-614 TDEMIYRALNG
+614 
-625 TLDHAYI
+625 
-632 KSLPEEEIKKLGITS
+632 
-647 FDYNYLE
+647 
-654 GYRSRAFHVGVAMA
+654 A
-668 KNNPE
+668 KNLE
-673 ILYNAVLARE
+673 TLEFISTQTAMFNASTQATINTMLDTITVPTKLR
-683 AQKAEEENKKD
+683 EENIKGFTYTLEDLAGIEAGIYDEKYYKE
-694 VGKGINAIDI
+694 KGI
-704 TSGEIAAKATEMAG
+704 K
-718 SINTQDYNINYNNLS
+718 
-733 VTDRNYFKQGAIN
+733 
-746 YLERNPK
+746 NPK
-753 KANEIAD
+753 DYVKRGKEIAD
-760 NIRTGKKGWKD
+760 NAKLNPIIQDEFYMTVVALERKKKIEENLKNNIGSGKIEDLSLTEAAQTAKAIDLAKENSEALYFSGQLKD
-771 FQRAFNIAK
+771 QNFETKQLIKDIFIDYNKANPNELASFAQKLEKNHPTIANRLKAKIEDYKK
-780 SNFMEANPGVAVTDY
+780 SNPGKGVPTASIFANDDETLNLWYSIVYYPLARTWANDTSSDTFMQSNMVDEVVKNISSSDARTKTQLLQSGMDFTNGTVYNYRSFKDENGIHKLIVEFVDPKGNAISRTFDFGPTNGAVETVG
-795 DILATLISQNDS
+795 T
-807 FMEFFASNNNTL
+807 F
-819 VAPDTLSKFV
+819 
-829 NQFATDK
+829 
-836 LKESTNS
+836 
-843 SIARAE
+843 R
-849 LEVNKINTN
+849 
-858 NIAQGNYIAEGY
+858 Y
-870 TNKNGTLTIV
+870 TNG
-880 LQSQKADGSLE
+880 DF
-891 NVATYDLG
+891 D
-899 LKDIQNF
+899 F
-906 RASAVVDSNGYIN
+906 
-919 LNAAGE
+919 LNTAGE

>member
-102 LGTYGDNIS
+102 LGTYGDNIP

-153 EDFTPKNPERMSA
+153 EDFTPKTPERMSA

-189 SAVANKIYKDTFEGT
+189 AAVANKIYKDTFEGT

-217 KENLSVDEEVAA
+217 KENLSVDAEVAA

-266 EENKKNEEENKKK
+266 EENKKK

-291 KDKRKQDNARATSTI
+291 KDKRKQDNSRATSTI

-333 KIDRD
+333 KIDRE

-353 NADIFDVAHGM
+353 NSDIFDVAHGM

-391 TTLARVMGNEVGE
+391 TTLARVMGNEVAE
-404 LVRSGMGGED
+404 LVKSGMGGED
-414 PELLLERI
+414 PERLLERI
-422 MDAYF
+422 MNAYY

-439 YVGQSEA
+439 YVGQTEA

-453 LGKEMPEIAYLLA
+453 LGKTMPEIAYLLG
-466 RMIDDA
+466 RMIDDS
-472 SSGKYGSEIQDYQSW
+472 SSGKYGREIQDYQSW

-525 SFFTRL
+525 SFLTRL
-531 LNSMSDLLEKIEG
+531 VNSMSDLLDKLEDS
-544 TRIGM
+544 RIGM
-549 TDTEYLNTD
+549 TDTEDLNTD
-558 SKNKEINERTIEI
+558 RKNKEINERTIEL
-571 ANQTLANDKTKVNNM
+571 AKQTLANDKTKVNNM

-592 ISSVPVDPRYKYTE
+592 VSSVPVDPRYKYTE

-614 TDEMIYRALNG
+614 TDEIIYKALNG

-632 KSLPEEEIKKLGITS
+632 KSLTDEERESLGIKYL
-647 FDYNYLE
+647 DYDYLE
-654 GYRSRAFHVGVAMA
+654 GYRSRAFHVGTAIA

-673 ILYNAVLARE
+673 ILYNVVLADK

-694 VGKGINAIDI
+694 IGEGINDIDI
-704 TSGEIAAKATEMAG
+704 TSGEIAAKATELAG
-718 SINTQDYNINYNNLS
+718 SLNTQDYNMSYNNLS
-733 VTDRNYFKQGAIN
+733 VTDRNFFKKGAIA
-746 YLERNPK
+746 YLKDNPD
-753 KANEIAD
+753 KANNIAD

-771 FQRAFNIAK
+771 FQRSFNVAK
-780 SNFMEANPGVAVTDY
+780 SNFIEVNPGIEVTDY
-795 DILATLISQNDS
+795 DILSTLISQNDS
-807 FMEFFASNNNTL
+807 FMEFFTSNKNTL

-836 LKESTNS
+836 LKESTNN

-849 LEVNKINTN
+849 LEVNRINTN

-880 LQSQKADGSLE
+880 LQNQKADGSLE
-891 NVATYDLG
+891 NVATYDVG
-899 LKDIQNF
+899 LRDIQNF
-906 RASAVVDSNGYIN
+906 KANAVVDSTGYIN
-919 LNAAGE
+919 FNAAGE

>member
-57 SSFRFNTGLRFS
+57 NSFRFNTGLRFS

-95 GYEASLD
+95 GYESSLD
-102 LGTYGDNIS
+102 LGTYGDDIP

-189 SAVANKIYKDTFEGT
+189 AAVANKIYKDTFEGT

-229 YFEEEKKAEEKKQ
+229 YFEEEKKAEQKKQ

-266 EENKKNEEENKKK
+266 EENKKK
-279 EEDKNA
+279 EEDKNS
-285 LLAELK
+285 LLEEI
-291 KDKRKQDNARATSTI
+291 DKRKKEEDSVRKTSTVVKSI
-306 IKAILAVVVIAAD
+306 FAVVIILADMA
-319 ILRRILTATLDNAA
+319 RRILTAVLNNAT
-333 KIDRD
+333 KIDKE

-382 VTNLDDKAL
+382 VTNLNDKAL
-391 TTLARVMGNEVGE
+391 TTLARVMGNEVAE
-404 LVRSGMGGED
+404 LVNSGMGGED
-414 PELLLERI
+414 PERLLERI
-422 MDAYF
+422 MNAYF

-453 LGKEMPEIAYLLA
+453 LGKTMPEIAYLLG
-466 RMIDDA
+466 RMIDDS
-472 SSGKYGSEIQDYQSW
+472 SSGKYGREIQDYQSW

-493 NRTGLL
+493 NRTNLT
-499 DSETEFASQL
+499 DAEAKYAAEL

-525 SFFTRL
+525 SFLTQL
-531 LNSMSDLLEKIEG
+531 LLSMDDLLTKIKNIK
-544 TRIGM
+544 IGQSADSVIE
-549 TDTEYLNTD
+549 TDTRN
-558 SKNKEINERTIEI
+558 R
-571 ANQTLANDKTKVNNM
+571 
-586 IRQYND
+586 
-592 ISSVPVDPRYKYTE
+592 
-606 KEAKSWQF
+606 
-614 TDEMIYRALNG
+614 
-625 TLDHAYI
+625 
-632 KSLPEEEIKKLGITS
+632 
-647 FDYNYLE
+647 
-654 GYRSRAFHVGVAMA
+654 A
-668 KNNPE
+668 KNLE
-673 ILYNAVLARE
+673 TLEFISKQTAMFNASTQATINTMLDTITVPTKLNEKNIKGFTYTLEDLAGIEAGIYDEKYYRE
-683 AQKAEEENKKD
+683 
-694 VGKGINAIDI
+694 KGIEN
-704 TSGEIAAKATEMAG
+704 SK
-718 SINTQDYNINYNNLS
+718 DY
-733 VTDRNYFKQGAIN
+733 VKRGK
-746 YLERNPK
+746 
-753 KANEIAD
+753 EIAD
-760 NIRTGKKGWKD
+760 N
-771 FQRAFNIAK
+771 AK
-780 SNFMEANPGVAVTDY
+780 LNSKIQD
-795 DILATLISQNDS
+795 
-807 FMEFFASNNNTL
+807 EF
-819 VAPDTLSKFV
+819 
-829 NQFATDK
+829 
-836 LKESTNS
+836 
-843 SIARAE
+843 
-849 LEVNKINTN
+849 
-858 NIAQGNYIAEGY
+858 YM
-870 TNKNGTLTIV
+870 TIV
-880 LQSQKADGSLE
+880 ALERKKKIEENLKNNVGSGKIEDLYLTEAAQTAKAIDLAKE
-891 NVATYDLG
+891 NSDALYFTG
-899 LKDIQNF
+899 QLKDQNF
-906 RASAVVDSNGYIN
+906 ETKQRMKDIFLEYYKYNPSELNKFQQRLEAQSYYKPHVDRINQKIKDSNGTVPVTSIIANDDEVLN
-919 LNAAGE
+919 LWYALVFDPLAKVWSNDPSYDTFTQSNMVDETVKNISASDARIKTQLLQSGIDFTNGNTYNYRSYTDSNGTQKLIVELVDPTGKTTSTTIDLGATTNGVKTVGTFRYNNGEFDFLNTAGE

>member
-102 LGTYGDNIS
+102 LGTYGDDVP

-217 KENLSVDEEVAA
+217 KENLSVEEEVAS

-266 EENKKNEEENKKK
+266 EENKRKEDDKNSLLEEIDKRKK
-279 EEDKNA
+279 EEDSA
-285 LLAELK
+285 
-291 KDKRKQDNARATSTI
+291 RKTSTVVKSI
-306 IKAILAVVVIAAD
+306 FAAVIILADIA
-319 ILRRILTATLDNAA
+319 RRILTAVLDNAA
-333 KIDRD
+333 KIDKE
-338 TVESN
+338 TVEAN

-353 NADIFDVAHGM
+353 SSDIFDIAHGM

-382 VTNLDDKAL
+382 VTNLDEKAL
-391 TTLARVMGNEVGE
+391 GTLARVMGNEVAE
-404 LVRSGMGGED
+404 LVNSGMGGED
-414 PELLLERI
+414 PERLLERI
-422 MDAYF
+422 MNAYY

-453 LGKEMPEIAYLLA
+453 LGKTMPEIAYLLG

-472 SSGKYGSEIQDYQSW
+472 SSGKYGKEIQDYQSW

-493 NRTGLL
+493 NRTNLT
-499 DSETEFASQL
+499 DAEAKYAAEL

-525 SFFTRL
+525 SFLTQL
-531 LNSMSDLLEKIEG
+531 LLSMDDLLTKIKNIKFGQSADSVKETDTRNRARNLETLEFINKQTAMFNASTQATINTMLDTITVPTKLNEKDIKGFTYTLEDLAGIEAGIYDEKYYKEKGIENPKDYVKRAKEIIANAKLNPRIQDDFYMAVVALERKKEIEENLKNNVGSGKIE
-544 TRIGM
+544 
-549 TDTEYLNTD
+549 DLYLTE
-558 SKNKEINERTIEI
+558 
-571 ANQTLANDKTKVNNM
+571 AAQT
-586 IRQYND
+586 
-592 ISSVPVDPRYKYTE
+592 
-606 KEAKSWQF
+606 AK
-614 TDEMIYRALNG
+614 
-625 TLDHAYI
+625 
-632 KSLPEEEIKKLGITS
+632 
-647 FDYNYLE
+647 
-654 GYRSRAFHVGVAMA
+654 
-668 KNNPE
+668 
-673 ILYNAVLARE
+673 
-683 AQKAEEENKKD
+683 
-694 VGKGINAIDI
+694 AIDL
-704 TSGEIAAKATEMAG
+704 AKENSEA
-718 SINTQDYNINYNNLS
+718 L
-733 VTDRNYFKQGAIN
+733 YF
-746 YLERNPK
+746 
-753 KANEIAD
+753 
-760 NIRTGKKGWKD
+760 TGQLKD
-771 FQRAFNIAK
+771 Q
-780 SNFMEANPGVAVTDY
+780 NFETRQLVKETFIEYYKANPGEFNSFAQKLEKNYPTIANRLKAKREDYEKRHSGEGVPMTSIFANDEETLNLWYSLAYSPLARVWTD
-795 DILATLISQNDS
+795 DISFDTFLKSNAKDDVVKNISSSDAIIKTHLLQNGNLDNGTYNYRS
-807 FMEFFASNNNTL
+807 Y
-819 VAPDTLSKFV
+819 
-829 NQFATDK
+829 TDK
-836 LKESTNS
+836 NNIQKIIVEFVSPTGKTTSYTIDAGATSNGIETVGSFKVKDGEFEYFNS
-843 SIARAE
+843 S
-849 LEVNKINTN
+849 
-858 NIAQGNYIAEGY
+858 
-870 TNKNGTLTIV
+870 
-880 LQSQKADGSLE
+880 
-891 NVATYDLG
+891 
-899 LKDIQNF
+899 
-906 RASAVVDSNGYIN
+906 
-919 LNAAGE
+919 GE

>member
-102 LGTYGDNIS
+102 LGTYGDDIP

-266 EENKKNEEENKKK
+266 EENKKK

-291 KDKRKQDNARATSTI
+291 KDKRKQDNSRATSTI

-333 KIDRD
+333 KIDKD

-391 TTLARVMGNEVGE
+391 ATLARVMGNEVAE
-404 LVRSGMGGED
+404 LVNSGMGGED

-439 YVGQSEA
+439 YVGQTEA

-453 LGKEMPEIAYLLA
+453 LEKTMPEIAYLLG

-472 SSGKYGSEIQDYQSW
+472 SSGKYGREIQDYQSW

-531 LNSMSDLLEKIEG
+531 LNSMGDLLDKLENS
-544 TRIGM
+544 RIGM
-549 TDTEYLNTD
+549 TDSNYLDTD
-558 SKNKEINERTIEI
+558 QKNKEINARTIEL
-571 ANQTLANDKTKVNNM
+571 AKQTLANDRTKVNNM

-592 ISSVPVDPRYKYTE
+592 VSSVPVDSKYLYSET
-606 KEAKSWQF
+606 EAKSWQF

-632 KSLPEEEIKKLGITS
+632 KSLPEEERKKLGIKS
-647 FDYNYLE
+647 LDYLYLE
-654 GYRSRAFHVGVAMA
+654 KYRSRVWHVGVAMA

-694 VGKGINAIDI
+694 VGEGINAIDI

-718 SINTQDYNINYNNLS
+718 SINTQDYNISYNNLS

-746 YLERNPK
+746 YLERNPN

-795 DILATLISQNDS
+795 DILSTLIRQNDS

-880 LQSQKADGSLE
+880 LQSQKEDGSLQD
-891 NVATYDLG
+891 VATFDLG
-899 LKDIQNF
+899 DKDIQNF
-906 RASAVVDSNGYIN
+906 RASAVVDSTGYIN
-919 LNAAGE
+919 FNAAGE

>member
-18 SGIKFEMPDGSVVN
+18 SGIKFEMPDGSIVN

-102 LGTYGDNIS
+102 LGTYGDDIP

-189 SAVANKIYKDTFEGT
+189 AAVANKIYKDTFEGT
-204 ILKQKEEKALRKR
+204 ILKQKEEKTLRKR
-217 KENLSVDEEVAA
+217 KENLSVDDEVAA

-266 EENKKNEEENKKK
+266 EENKKNEDKNSLLEEIDKRKK
-279 EEDKNA
+279 EEEDSV
-285 LLAELK
+285 
-291 KDKRKQDNARATSTI
+291 RKTSTVVKSI
-306 IKAILAVVVIAAD
+306 FAAVIILADIA
-319 ILRRILTATLDNAA
+319 RRILTAVLDNAA
-333 KIDRD
+333 KIDTE

-353 NADIFDVAHGM
+353 SSDIFDIAHGM

-382 VTNLDDKAL
+382 VTSLDEKAL
-391 TTLARVMGNEVGE
+391 ATLARVMGNEVAE
-404 LVRSGMGGED
+404 LVNSGMGGED

-422 MDAYF
+422 MNAYF

-453 LGKEMPEIAYLLA
+453 LGKSFPEIAYLLG
-466 RMIDDA
+466 RMIDDS
-472 SSGKYGSEIQDYQSW
+472 SSGKYGREIQDYQSW

-493 NRTGLL
+493 NRTNLT
-499 DSETEFASQL
+499 DAEAKYAAEL

-525 SFFTRL
+525 SFLTQL
-531 LNSMSDLLEKIEG
+531 LLSMDDLLTKIKNIK
-544 TRIGM
+544 IGQSADSVKE
-549 TDTEYLNTD
+549 TDTR
-558 SKNKEINERTIEI
+558 NK
-571 ANQTLANDKTKVNNM
+571 
-586 IRQYND
+586 
-592 ISSVPVDPRYKYTE
+592 
-606 KEAKSWQF
+606 
-614 TDEMIYRALNG
+614 
-625 TLDHAYI
+625 
-632 KSLPEEEIKKLGITS
+632 
-647 FDYNYLE
+647 
-654 GYRSRAFHVGVAMA
+654 A
-668 KNNPE
+668 KNLE
-673 ILYNAVLARE
+673 TLE
-683 AQKAEEENKKD
+683 F
-694 VGKGINAIDI
+694 
-704 TSGEIAAKATEMAG
+704 
-718 SINTQDYNINYNNLS
+718 INTQTAMFNASTQATINTMLDVITVPTKLKEKNIKGFTY
-733 VTDRNYFKQGAIN
+733 T
-746 YLERNPK
+746 LEDLAGIEAGIYDEKYYKEKGIENPK
-753 KANEIAD
+753 DYVKRGKEIAD
-760 NIRTGKKGWKD
+760 NAKLNSKIQDEFYMTVVALERKKKIEENLKNNVGSGKIEDLYLTEAAQTAKAIDLAKENSEALYVLGQLKD
-771 FQRAFNIAK
+771 ANFETKQRVKDIFIEYNK
-780 SNFMEANPGVAVTDY
+780 ANPEEFGIFA
-795 DILATLISQNDS
+795 QNL
-807 FMEFFASNNNTL
+807 EKNHPGIANTL
-819 VAPDTLSKFV
+819 KDKIKDYKANNPGKGVPTTSIFANDEDALNLWYSLTYNPMVRLWADDKSPDTFLQSNIVDDAVK
-829 NQFATDK
+829 NISASD
-836 LKESTNS
+836 
-843 SIARAE
+843 ARIKTQ
-849 LEVNKINTN
+849 LLQSGMDFT
-858 NIAQGNYIAEGY
+858 
-870 TNKNGTLTIV
+870 NGTYNYRSYT
-880 LQSQKADGSLE
+880 
-891 NVATYDLG
+891 
-899 LKDIQNF
+899 
-906 RASAVVDSNGYIN
+906 DSNGIQKLIVELVDPTGKTTSTTIDLGATTNGVKTVGKFKYTN
-919 LNAAGE
+919 GDFEFFNTAGE